1 MNKNILNFF
10 NDMYSREM
18 AERKSILM
26 PARNNLILIEFNS
39 HEESK
44 LTVGYM
50 PVDGYSTHQIN
61 AIAEDIITSL
71 LGLSLTERNEAED
84 GETLGRANGD
94 FIFKDRPIHYIVLAT
109 KKTPKNIEIDISFSV

>member
-26 PARNNLILIEFNS
+26 PARNNLILIELNS

-50 PVDGYSTHQIN
+50 PVDGYSTHQVN

-84 GETLGRANGD
+84 GETLSRANGD
-94 FIFKDRPIHYIVLAT
+94 FIFKDQSIHYIVLAT
-109 KKTPKNIEIDISFSV
+109 KKTPENIEIDISFSV